1 MLNSILSNRNYLM
14 INVTLINRIG
24 LQEAV
29 YLTELLNY
37 DCSDDGIVI
46 IDRDKICERT
56 SIKEKDQLVIDKKL
70 YSLGVILSV
79 ENDIKIKLDFSAI
92 STIITCEDKD
102 TLTNISRV
110 KQVAINKRNKNEAY
124 LDSLK
129 KYINPTTPE
138 LTAAYY
144 DWISS
149 VQSKTGWLSK
159 ETVLEAQRTVDMFS
173 KGDNAVAIEVVKL
186 SSSRGYRD
194 MRWAIKIYNEIHTQ
208 ATTVNTNIFDGGASF
223 GRRTI

>member
-1 MLNSILSNRNYLM
+1 M
-14 INVTLINRIG
+14 INITLINRIG

-29 YLTELLNY
+29 YLTDLLNY
-37 DCSDDGIVI
+37 ESNGEGIIV
-46 IDRDKICERT
+46 IDRDEIYERT

-79 ENDIKIKLDFSAI
+79 ENDVKIKLDFSAI

-159 ETVLEAQRTVDMFS
+159 ETVLEAQRTVDIFS
-173 KGDNAVAIEVVKL
+173 NGNTAIALEVVKL

-194 MRWAIKIYNEIHTQ
+194 MRWAIKVYNEIHTQ
-208 ATTVNTNIFDGGASF
+208 TTDVSTNIFDGGASF

>member
-1 MLNSILSNRNYLM
+1 MLNSILCNRNYLM
-14 INVTLINRIG
+14 INITLINRIG
-24 LQEAV
+24 LQGAV

-37 DCSDDGIVI
+37 DCNDNGIII
-46 IDRDKICERT
+46 IDRNKICERT
-56 SIKEKDQLVIDKKL
+56 SIKEKDQLVIDKNL

-79 ENDIKIKLDFSAI
+79 ENDVKIKLDFSAI

-110 KQVAINKRNKNEAY
+110 KQVAVNKRNKQEAY

-159 ETVLEAQRTVDMFS
+159 ETVLEAQRTVDIFS
-173 KGDNAVAIEVVKL
+173 KGDNSVAIEVVKL

-194 MRWAIKIYNEIHTQ
+194 MRWAIKVYNEIHTQ
-208 ATTVNTNIFDGGASF
+208 TTDVSTNIFDGGASF